1 MINSVQDRLAAAEM
15 IRNILDVGRA
25 EDTRREIEARNLDA
39 NAMASPEQVGRRK
52 DFDIVFVDFPRDHGS
67 LRFAREWMPR
77 FPSIR
82 FVWIGGI

>member
-39 NAMASPEQVGRRK
+39 NAMASPE
-52 DFDIVFVDFPRDHGS
+52 
-67 LRFAREWMPR
+67 
-77 FPSIR
+77 
-82 FVWIGGI
+82 